1 MNKIIISIICMA
13 SILACKSEKKTQE
26 VTQKPID
33 NYIVFTKK
41 QFKNLELETA
51 EIEEKIMDISI
62 DANGVVDVPPDQ
74 IFSVSYPMNGVISSI
89 NHNLLPGKFIN
100 KGQLLAEVQSM
111 ELLQT
116 QEEYLNETTKY
127 ELYSQEYDRQKNLLA
142 DDATAKKK
150 FQEIDNVIKLNKIKI
165 KALSE
170 KLKVMGVNSSQLTS
184 SNLSARHAIYAS
196 QNGFV
201 KNVYVTNGKSFRSDE
216 TLFEL
221 IGIQHMHI
229 ELKVFGNDMFSV
241 KEGQE
246 VDFVSAE
253 GKNILGK
260 VYLVDKTVDMDKKS
274 LNLHV
279 HLEDE
284 VFEKSLRPGQYISGR
299 INVKNSKVMALP
311 ESAILSNSEGKFIF
325 KMMDEKEN
333 VKFLKIEVKTGRTA
347 HGFIEIIQP
356 ETIQGKIVTK
366 GVSFVENGASNE

>member
-1 MNKIIISIICMA
+1 MA

-89 NHNLLPGKFIN
+89 NHNLLPGKFIT

-150 FQEIDNVIKLNKIKI
+150 FQEIDNVIKLNKI
-165 KALSE
+165 
-170 KLKVMGVNSSQLTS
+170 N
-184 SNLSARHAIYAS
+184 
-196 QNGFV
+196 
-201 KNVYVTNGKSFRSDE
+201 
-216 TLFEL
+216 
-221 IGIQHMHI
+221 
-229 ELKVFGNDMFSV
+229 
-241 KEGQE
+241 
-246 VDFVSAE
+246 
-253 GKNILGK
+253 
-260 VYLVDKTVDMDKKS
+260 
-274 LNLHV
+274 
-279 HLEDE
+279 
-284 VFEKSLRPGQYISGR
+284 
-299 INVKNSKVMALP
+299 
-311 ESAILSNSEGKFIF
+311 
-325 KMMDEKEN
+325 
-333 VKFLKIEVKTGRTA
+333 
-347 HGFIEIIQP
+347 
-356 ETIQGKIVTK
+356 
-366 GVSFVENGASNE
+366 

>member
-1 MNKIIISIICMA
+1 MNKILICIICLA
-13 SILACKSEKKTQE
+13 LILGCKSEKKAQE
-26 VTQKPID
+26 ITQKPIN

-41 QFKNLELETA
+41 QFKNLGIETTA
-51 EIEEKIMDISI
+51 IEEKIMDISI
-62 DANGVVDVPPDQ
+62 DANGMVDVPPDQ
-74 IFSVSYPMNGVISSI
+74 IFSVSFPMNGVISSI
-89 NHNLLPGKFIN
+89 NHNLLPGKFIK

-116 QEEYLNETTKY
+116 QEEYLNETTKN

-150 FQEIDNVIKLNKIKI
+150 FQEIDNVIKLNRIKI

-170 KLKVMGVNSSQLTS
+170 KLKVMGVNSSELS
-184 SNLSARHAIYAS
+184 SGNLSARHPVYAT

-221 IGIQHMHI
+221 IGTQHMHI
-229 ELKVFGNDMFSV
+229 ELKVFGNDMYSV

-246 VDFVSAE
+246 VDFVSPE

-260 VYLVDKTVDMDKKS
+260 VYLVDKTVDMEKKS

-284 VFEKSLRPGQYISGR
+284 MFEKSLRPGQYISGR

-325 KMMDEKEN
+325 EMKEEKEN
-333 VKFLKIEVKTGRTA
+333 VKFLKIAVNTGRNA

-356 ETIQGKIVTK
+356 KIIQGKIVTK
-366 GVSFVENGASNE
+366 GVSFIENGASDE